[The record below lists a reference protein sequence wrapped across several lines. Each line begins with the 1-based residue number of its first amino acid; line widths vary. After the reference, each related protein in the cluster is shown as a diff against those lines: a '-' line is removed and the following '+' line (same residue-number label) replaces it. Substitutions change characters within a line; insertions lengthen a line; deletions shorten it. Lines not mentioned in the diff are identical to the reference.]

1 MALIAA
7 LSGSRR
13 HSSARPALSQP
24 RCTGRDIH
32 SPKSREVKFSRRDG
46 VRPPVGLRRKGSK
59 PAIASHKNCRR
70 AGVHGR
76 SWWLFRTFQLSVDQ
90 LIVLTLQALSALAQ
104 VRCVGRTRNI
114 RGGGMTDASFLVPI
128 RRIQVIAVGIQMA
141 RSQPTVAFEAGF
153 GKAGENVLAL
163 GKRRSPAPNDNRE
176 LGSPPR
182 PARSRDRQPAHIA
195 NTIIRGR
202 KKSATG
208 FVLML
213 LFIDVNIR

>member
-70 AGVHGR
+70 AGVHGK
-76 SWWLFRTFQLSVDQ
+76 SWWLFKKSRRGRDATAPGLA
-90 LIVLTLQALSALAQ
+90 ISALRARPDQNMIVGVLAFDQVCEDRSGEARVVETHAQ
-104 VRCVGRTRNI
+104 VV
-114 RGGGMTDASFLVPI
+114 A
-128 RRIQVIAVGIQMA
+128 AV
-141 RSQPTVAFEAGF
+141 
-153 GKAGENVLAL
+153 L
-163 GKRRSPAPNDNRE
+163 
-176 LGSPPR
+176 
-182 PARSRDRQPAHIA
+182 
-195 NTIIRGR
+195 
-202 KKSATG
+202 
-208 FVLML
+208 
-213 LFIDVNIR
+213 

>member
-1 MALIAA
+1 MTPLEPTTEASQKSSVVGRVRAGMALIAA

-70 AGVHGR
+70 AGVHGK

-114 RGGGMTDASFLVPI
+114 RGGGMTDAFGPNTAHSGDRGGHSDGPI
-128 RRIQVIAVGIQMA
+128 LTDCGLRGWLW
-141 RSQPTVAFEAGF
+141 EG
-153 GKAGENVLAL
+153 
-163 GKRRSPAPNDNRE
+163 
-176 LGSPPR
+176 
-182 PARSRDRQPAHIA
+182 
-195 NTIIRGR
+195 GR
-202 KKSATG
+202 KRVG
-208 FVLML
+208 VG
-213 LFIDVNIR
+213 